1 MTARPA
7 RLAQLAFTALT
18 ALTACDRGASR
29 GPAWPASA
37 GTVAPD
43 DYQDDGGESL
53 EPRASS
59 SPVAA
64 LEVAPDLK
72 PTTATTPAAADAKVD
87 KPAPTS
93 TEKTPPLVETIEIQV
108 EDIQA
113 GPGDIIITP

>member
-1 MTARPA
+1 MIRPTAVA
-7 RLAQLAFTALT
+7 VALL

-43 DYQDDGGESL
+43 DSVDDGGESL

-59 SPVAA
+59 RPVAA
-64 LEVAPDLK
+64 LEVAPDLT
-72 PTTATTPAAADAKVD
+72 PTATATAAPGAAADPKVD

-93 TEKTPPLVETIEIQV
+93 TEKTPPMVETIELQV
-108 EDIQA
+108 EDIQI